1 MGIYIDTLLLFNW
14 NAGSGYVFIAARAI
28 SQEHNMKPLALA
40 IGVTAMVIAMTPF
53 SARADS
59 VGWGMRQFDH
69 GREFGTRYDYGRREG
84 WRHGRHN
91 GWHPAP
97 WWFKRGHFD
106 RHYGWHRHGY

>member
-1 MGIYIDTLLLFNW
+1 M
-14 NAGSGYVFIAARAI
+14 VFVAARAI
-28 SQEHNMKPLALA
+28 SQEDNLKPLALA

-84 WRHGRHN
+84 WRHGHHN
-91 GWHPAP
+91 GWHPTP

-106 RHYGWHRHGY
+106 RHYGWHRDGY